1 MPKIIHFAQYLVNMP
16 KIAIF
21 CDIRI
26 LPPLTFLVF
35 CCFSFS
41 LDKWCHYLSTDEI
54 FCDAKRKLCCHN
66 RVCRRTQYLHHTFR
80 HTFLYL
86 SAFLDF

>member
-1 MPKIIHFAQYLVNMP
+1 MPKIIHFAQYLVNTP
-16 KIAIF
+16 KITIF

-54 FCDAKRKLCCHN
+54 FCDAKRKYLHYN
-66 RVCRRTQYLHHTFR
+66 RAYRKNLYPHHTFP
-80 HTFLYL
+80 YL
-86 SAFLDF
+86 FASSVF